1 MPWDTSK
8 WLNRKGRYFMRWT
21 IKIIFFPI
29 SFLLSI
35 LTAFLTFLLGIGTA
49 LLYLLMMFCIFGAIA
64 SFLQK
69 EVTIGIEAL
78 IIGFLVSPYGVPI
91 GITRRITIG
100 AICSAHSFFKHWRTK
115 RTSRGYYHSFRLW
128 WYVWRG
134 TLLYWRNGCFR
145 RSTS

>member
-1 MPWDTSK
+1 
-8 WLNRKGRYFMRWT
+8 MRWV

-69 EVTIGIEAL
+69 EVTVGIEAL
-78 IIGFLVSPYGVPI
+78 IIGFLVSPYGLPM
-91 GITRRITIG
+91 IG
-100 AICSAHSFFKHWRTK
+100 ATVIAFFQ
-115 RTSRGYYHSFRLW
+115 GI
-128 WYVWRG
+128 
-134 TLLYWRNGCFR
+134 NEDI
-145 RSTS
+145 RSI